1 MHVVLQGRLEHFGAR
16 TLLVFIAANARE
28 GTFDAQSGGDHAR
41 LALRDGQ
48 VVAAE
53 ATGVADPADVVAKLL
68 QWSEGMFTFLDEV
81 VLPEGA
87 VPNGMEVAALIAAAD
102 DRIAEARRIVELFPD
117 DSVRF
122 RVVNRPPG
130 EINMTAEEFQILFQI
145 GSGKSLAQ
153 LKSES
158 GRAAADLYPVIK
170 RLQMTGL
177 VETAGD
183 PDATAKDAP
192 KALAAAPPA
201 TPVQAPAPAPVPAAA
216 APPASPLR
224 GTVLAPAFVSD
235 AAPPSPPSSPIEP
248 KSSPAPQ
255 PAAAA
260 PPTPAAPAPAAPA
273 PATAAP
279 AQQQAAASGG
289 PTLSSTEA
297 PLVATLTAD
306 DGTMHPLL
314 EETST
319 IGRTAANAIAL
330 RDPSVSAKHAH
341 VIRSAEGFTIEDI
354 GSRNGT
360 YVNSEKLSEKRL
372 LVEGD
377 LVRLGKIILTFNLAS
392 EMRRKQSTEREM
404 MK

>member
-41 LALRDGQ
+41 LAFRDGQ
-48 VVAAE
+48 VVAGE
-53 ATGVADPADVVAKLL
+53 ATGAADPIDVVAKLL
-68 QWSEGMFTFLDEV
+68 QWSDGMFTFLDEV

-87 VPNGMEVAALIAAAD
+87 VPVGMEVVSLIAAAD
-102 DRIAEARRIVELFPD
+102 ERIAEARRIVELFPD
-117 DSVRF
+117 DGIRF
-122 RVVNRPPG
+122 RVANRPPG

-158 GRAAADLYPVIK
+158 GRTAADLYPIIK

-177 VETAGD
+177 VESAGD
-183 PDATAKDAP
+183 PDDTAKDAP
-192 KALAAAPPA
+192 KASSCAVVL
-201 TPVQAPAPAPVPAAA
+201 PAPAPTPPPVVPL
-216 APPASPLR
+216 P
-224 GTVLAPAFVSD
+224 GTVLAPAFVLD
-235 AAPPSPPSSPIEP
+235 AAPPPAAPTAP
-248 KSSPAPQ
+248 KSSPEPQ
-255 PAAAA
+255 PV
-260 PPTPAAPAPAAPA
+260 APATPQSTVAAPA
-273 PATAAP
+273 PATVAT
-279 AQQQAAASGG
+279 AQPQAAASGG

-314 EETST
+314 EESLT

-330 RDPSVSAKHAH
+330 RDPSVSAKHARI
-341 VIRSAEGFTIEDI
+341 IRSAEGFAIEDI

-360 YVNSEKLSEKRL
+360 YVNSEKLTEKRL

-404 MK
+404 MP